1 MANDY
6 CALKGY
12 MWHHNSLRSIICGI
26 NLVPDDSNLRNGIIS
41 PLSRLS
47 RWNIKSSWDKRT
59 NEMIKWNRFE
69 KLTIIYN
76 YYSGFLLVLI
86 QVTLPMRILEG
97 VKFTVSRYQS
107 KVWGF
112 SRQHLPSLWIVIYE
126 VLSVSWMKNIN
137 LSVVGVSL
145 KLQCWQIIIDKC
157 QRSLWPVQHKA
168 WTEFMNFWPHFDETM
183 VMIILYL
190 LSFMTSWFH
199 NWRQWWW
206 SYIMQLFIFG
216 FKIS

>member
-86 QVTLPMRILEG
+86 QVTLPMRILGG
-97 VKFTVSRYQS
+97 VNFTV
-107 KVWGF
+107 
-112 SRQHLPSLWIVIYE
+112 LDISLIYPKI
-126 VLSVSWMKNIN
+126 KNIHIW
-137 LSVVGVSL
+137 SL
-145 KLQCWQIIIDKC
+145 ERVRFFNAAFAQ
-157 QRSLWPVQHKA
+157 
-168 WTEFMNFWPHFDETM
+168 FMNCD
-183 VMIILYL
+183 L
-190 LSFMTSWFH
+190 
-199 NWRQWWW
+199 W
-206 SYIMQLFIFG
+206 SMYYQFPEW
-216 FKIS
+216 KT